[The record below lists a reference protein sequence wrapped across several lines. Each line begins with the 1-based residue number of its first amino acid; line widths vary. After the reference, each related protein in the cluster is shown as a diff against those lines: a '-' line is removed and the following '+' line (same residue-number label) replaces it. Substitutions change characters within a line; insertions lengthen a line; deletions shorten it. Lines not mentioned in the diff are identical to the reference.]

1 MTYTGDWGTGA
12 ISWSLPDNLG
22 ELEYMKPF
30 WGGGGEGVSY
40 VPAINFKYIHFA

>member
-1 MTYTGDWGTGA
+1 MTYTGDWETGA

-30 WGGGGEGVSY
+30 WGGGGLGGVICPCY
-40 VPAINFKYIHFA
+40 KF